1 MNNIFYNLKKTME
14 KSNGVF
20 VLDLPN
26 ISNEDVF
33 KLIEQ
38 VVVQSKNMMDGY
50 RIETKNIIV
59 DIIIKKS

>member
-1 MNNIFYNLKKTME
+1 ME